1 MGELTT
7 RTGSIG
13 RKHRENGPSF
23 SQLGGVWLGVVAEEK
38 EDATEDG
45 LKLDIIGR
53 RGCGLQAAMLKCCC
67 GRKATTPVIWGRP
80 ELKSPMRAL
89 N

>member
-1 MGELTT
+1 MGESTT

-53 RGCGLQAAMLKCCC
+53 RGCGLQAAMRCC
-67 GRKATTPVIWGRP
+67 RKATTPVIWGRP
-80 ELKSPMRAL
+80 ELKPPMRAL